1 MRFAQRRTPHA
12 RAPGVYAEST
22 SVVTQTNKEAV
33 CLSGEPLTTLPPV
46 ETSVDKPILG
56 IESSCDELACAVLS
70 ADGCTVLSDEVHSQ
84 IEMHAHF
91 GGIVPEVA
99 SRDHVRRLTFVLEQA
114 LKKAGVTLSD
124 LGGIA
129 VTAGPGL
136 IGSLLCG
143 LEFAKGLALATGLP
157 LVGVHHHEGHL
168 AAAFL
173 SDKPPV
179 GPFVALLVSGGH
191 TSLIHVEKL
200 GGPYAVIGETRDDA
214 AGEAFDKTAKFLGLG
229 YPGGIVIDRLAA
241 DADADRFPFPDV
253 MAGKNNFDFSFS
265 GLKTAAIVLAR
276 AQPAPLEGQALRDF
290 CASFQAAVVEN
301 LLKKAFRAVRLHDTK
316 QLVICGGVAANRELR
331 TRAETRAHREG
342 VRLIIPEKRWCTDN
356 AAMIARAGWTR
367 LMCGAKGRDTIS
379 AQPYWKLA

>member
-1 MRFAQRRTPHA
+1 MGTACQ
-12 RAPGVYAEST
+12 
-22 SVVTQTNKEAV
+22 
-33 CLSGEPLTTLPPV
+33 
-46 ETSVDKPILG
+46 KPILG

-70 ADGCTVLSDEVHSQ
+70 ADGRTVLSDEVHSQ

-114 LKKAGVTLSD
+114 LRKAGVGIAD

-129 VTAGPGL
+129 VTSGPGL

-143 LEFAKGLALATGLP
+143 LEFAKGLALAAGLP
-157 LVGVHHHEGHL
+157 IVGVHHHEGHL

-173 SDKPPV
+173 GEEPPD
-179 GPFVALLVSGGH
+179 GAFVALLVSGGH
-191 TSLIHVEKL
+191 TSLIHVTAL
-200 GGPYAVIGETRDDA
+200 GGPYTVIGETRDDA

-229 YPGGIVIDRLAA
+229 YPGGIVIDQLAA
-241 DADADRFPFPDV
+241 DADAERFPFPDA

-290 CASFQAAVVEN
+290 CASFQAAIVQN
-301 LLKKAFRAVRLHDTK
+301 LLKKAFRAVRHHNVD
-316 QLVICGGVAANRELR
+316 QLVICGGVAANRQLR
-331 TRAETRAHREG
+331 SQAAARAQRAG
-342 VRLIIPEKRWCTDN
+342 VKLVIPERRWCTDN

-367 LMCGAKGRDTIS
+367 LARGLTSEDTMK